1 MERVPDLDVEVL
13 GLILGY
19 TAISLFVGH
28 LTSTG
33 LFPVACSTFRC
44 HLVENLGPYVYH
56 QVKHLGLF
64 GLVLFM
70 GTGFWFLVLWL
81 CRPKPSLQPH
91 DALLAEN
98 IARARLHYAPLRRR
112 LREGTDLSLVP
123 MSRETVVMPENIVRL
138 GTAARARL
146 YSEASPERSEPANQP
161 PPYQA
166 PSPMAAPPP
175 PPYQPPVVA
184 AATDKVAQWAK
195 EAKEAEEKNYQQEA
209 LRICQ
214 VYFDRKKEP
223 NYNGTKYIP
232 VREKFNSALVAQLAD
247 AMLLPHRF
255 SAVAEGRAVYI
266 SESALDI
273 IHAVSNQK
281 THPGDD

>member
-13 GLILGY
+13 GWALFY
-19 TAISLFVGH
+19 TATSLFLGH

-33 LFPVACSTFRC
+33 LFPVACSTLGC

-56 QVKHLGLF
+56 QAIMLGRFGLGLF
-64 GLVLFM
+64 LVS
-70 GTGFWFLVLWL
+70 GFVFLILWL
-81 CRPKPSLQPH
+81 QRPKPSLQPH
-91 DALLAEN
+91 DALLAES

-112 LREGTDLSLVP
+112 LRSEVSAT
-123 MSRETVVMPENIVRL
+123 MSEEVVRL

-146 YSEASPERSEPANQP
+146 YNEAPLERSEPSNQP

-175 PPYQPPVVA
+175 PPYQAPAVA

-232 VREKFNSALVAQLAD
+232 VREKFNSARVAQLAD

-266 SESALDI
+266 LESALDI
-273 IHAVSNQK
+273 IHTVSNQK

>member
-91 DALLAEN
+91 DALLAES

-112 LREGTDLSLVP
+112 LHAEVSAA
-123 MSRETVVMPENIVRL
+123 MSEEVVRL

-146 YSEASPERSEPANQP
+146 YNEAPLERSEPANQP

-175 PPYQPPVVA
+175 PPYQAPAVA

-273 IHAVSNQK
+273 IHAISNQK

>member
-1 MERVPDLDVEVL
+1 MSLLPWVMAGVTGLLTVVL
-13 GLILGY
+13 G
-19 TAISLFVGH
+19 
-28 LTSTG
+28 
-33 LFPVACSTFRC
+33 VALLLCIGMFAYSASSVDRSGMDWFKSRPPEP
-44 HLVENLGPYVYH
+44 HR
-56 QVKHLGLF
+56 QVSIPQ
-64 GLVLFM
+64 V
-70 GTGFWFLVLWL
+70 
-81 CRPKPSLQPH
+81 
-91 DALLAEN
+91 LLAES
-98 IARARLHYAPLRRR
+98 IARARVRYAPLRRR
-112 LREGTDLSLVP
+112 LHTELAVATRMTSPNRIMAQKWPNGNQFPHHLE
-123 MSRETVVMPENIVRL
+123 VVNL
-138 GTAARARL
+138 GMAAHTEMYPPPA
-146 YSEASPERSEPANQP
+146 EPAANAP
-161 PPYQA
+161 P
-166 PSPMAAPPP
+166 PPP
-175 PPYQPPVVA
+175 PPYQPPAVA
-184 AATDKVAQWAK
+184 AVTPADQVAQWAK

-273 IHAVSNQK
+273 IHAISNQK